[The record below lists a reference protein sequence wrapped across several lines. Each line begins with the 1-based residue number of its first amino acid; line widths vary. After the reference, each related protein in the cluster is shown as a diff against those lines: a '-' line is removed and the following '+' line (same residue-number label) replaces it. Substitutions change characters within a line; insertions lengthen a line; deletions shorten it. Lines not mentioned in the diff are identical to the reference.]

1 MVLLERRLDSILSR
15 LGLAQSRAQARLMIT
30 HCHITVNGRLVNI
43 PSYLVRP
50 GDVVR
55 VKARS
60 KSQTLAQ
67 ANRAAHGREVPDFL
81 SLSDSPELEGHVL
94 RMPEPT
100 DVSIPVQTQL
110 IVELCSK

>member
-1 MVLLERRLDSILSR
+1 
-15 LGLAQSRAQARLMIT
+15 MIT
-30 HCHITVNGRLVNI
+30 HCHITVNGRLLNI
-43 PSYLVRP
+43 PSYLVRA
-50 GDVVR
+50 GDVIR

-67 ANRAAHGREVPDFL
+67 ANKAAHSREVPEFL
-81 SLSDSPELEGHVL
+81 SLAEGAELEGHVL
-94 RMPEPT
+94 RMPEAA